1 VFEPFFSTKS
11 EGEGTGLG
19 LSICLGI
26 VKEHGGSMRV
36 DPGGA
41 GSGRGAT
48 FTVELPPGV
57 RPELSPLGRTG
68 QSGASAEPAPPERL
82 ERLRVLVVDDE
93 PHILHYMQAT
103 LESWGHE
110 VVVARDGS
118 QALKRALMQP
128 FDIIICDLRM
138 PRLGGREMFQT
149 LARMHPTVAQRIIF
163 ATGDTVR
170 GDTLQ
175 FLEELGRPFLQ
186 KPFKLDALRRV
197 LAGVVKVPA

>member
-1 VFEPFFSTKS
+1 
-11 EGEGTGLG
+11 
-19 LSICLGI
+19 
-26 VKEHGGSMRV
+26 
-36 DPGGA
+36 
-41 GSGRGAT
+41 
-48 FTVELPPGV
+48 
-57 RPELSPLGRTG
+57 
-68 QSGASAEPAPPERL
+68 
-82 ERLRVLVVDDE
+82 
-93 PHILHYMQAT
+93 MQAT

-110 VVVARDGS
+110 VAVANDGS
-118 QALKRALMQP
+118 QALMRALLQR
-128 FDIIICDLRM
+128 FDLIICDLRM

-149 LARMHPTVAQRIIF
+149 LARMHPTVADRIIF

>member
-1 VFEPFFSTKS
+1 MS
-11 EGEGTGLG
+11 
-19 LSICLGI
+19 
-26 VKEHGGSMRV
+26 V

-48 FTVELPPGV
+48 FTIELPAGD
-57 RPELSPLGRTG
+57 RMGLSPSRSEAGMESRAPVV
-68 QSGASAEPAPPERL
+68 SGERP

-110 VVVARDGS
+110 VVLARDGS

-128 FDIIICDLRM
+128 FDLIICDLRM
-138 PRLGGREMFQT
+138 PRLGGREMFHT
-149 LARMHPTVAQRIIF
+149 LARMHPTVADRIIF

-175 FLEELGRPFLQ
+175 FLEQLGRPFLQ

-197 LAGVVKVPA
+197 LAGVVKANAGLAG

>member
-1 VFEPFFSTKS
+1 MFEPFFSTKS

-26 VKEHGGSMRV
+26 VKEHGGSMSV

-48 FTVELPPGV
+48 FTVELPTGV
-57 RPELSPLGRTG
+57 RTGLSPLAP
-68 QSGASAEPAPPERL
+68 GAEAEPPPVERH

-103 LESWGHE
+103 LESWGHDVE
-110 VVVARDGS
+110 LARDGS
-118 QALKRALMQP
+118 QALKRALVKP
-128 FDIIICDLRM
+128 FDLIICDLRM

-149 LARMHPTVAQRIIF
+149 LSRMHPTVADRIIF

>member
-1 VFEPFFSTKS
+1 
-11 EGEGTGLG
+11 
-19 LSICLGI
+19 
-26 VKEHGGSMRV
+26 
-36 DPGGA
+36 
-41 GSGRGAT
+41 
-48 FTVELPPGV
+48 
-57 RPELSPLGRTG
+57 
-68 QSGASAEPAPPERL
+68 
-82 ERLRVLVVDDE
+82 VVDDE

-110 VVVARDGS
+110 VVLARDGS

-128 FDIIICDLRM
+128 FDLIICDLRM
-138 PRLGGREMFQT
+138 PRLGGREMFHT
-149 LARMHPTVAQRIIF
+149 LARMHPTVANRIIF

-197 LAGVVKVPA
+197 LAGVAKAGARGPNP